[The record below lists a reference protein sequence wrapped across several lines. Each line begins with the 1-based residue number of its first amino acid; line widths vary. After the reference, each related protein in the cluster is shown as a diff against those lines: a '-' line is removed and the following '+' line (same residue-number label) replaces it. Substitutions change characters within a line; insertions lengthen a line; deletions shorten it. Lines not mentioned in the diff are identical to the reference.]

1 MSKNF
6 WEDAPLADKPAEKPV
21 GNFWETAK
29 PADVPAATDVD
40 RVMLGQPVAPT
51 SPLAAAF
58 TQGEALGKPSQ
69 YPARIGKTV
78 VKPAFDFTT
87 GKTGAVHDAFTR
99 AWEGE
104 TQADLIGELSA
115 NMAEQSRILSDPN
128 YASAGSSVFNPATQP
143 NRTAA
148 AYSGMGGFNM
158 VTPVRVPSPS
168 ERLATL
174 KANRQE
180 IVNKLR
186 ETNAVLAKAQ
196 GSTQGMEDFKKA
208 EGWDALGTLAVNLG
222 PILAQGAA
230 ESSVVSAKAAV
241 AGAAT
246 AVAAGL
252 SGGSSLVVQGAGL
265 LGGGIAAGME
275 SYDSKL
281 METLVEWGNK
291 TGVDILNDPEGWYA
305 AALKDPV
312 NFEKVYADS
321 QNLALKVGVAEGAA
335 TTALGGLGKLVPGGD
350 KFLSKL
356 LIGGAKG
363 GVEEIGTLAA
373 TDLAEGKLSG
383 LKDYALAGS
392 LGVGLESISDAGVS
406 GLGRLFTKDATV
418 SPVAAP
424 SAAAPAP
431 QAAPTVDPATQTQ
444 AEQIVPGAGVVPAP
458 AAAEAPGG
466 KPLPDP
472 LQLEVE
478 RRNLEVNLSAAQA
491 ASQAVAQELD
501 AIIAEFGADSQQA
514 RDFNADKLM
523 PLLRA
528 ESEAALALEAKA
540 AEVTAANVAQDAA
553 RQAQA
558 APAPA
563 AKPAAP
569 APAPTAPAAPAAQAA
584 PAPAAPAATNIP
596 QGNVEP
602 RPQYDERFSNRGAE
616 GLKEYTAAWQA
627 WDAKYK
633 DTHYSDGTPKT
644 PTPAP
649 AAPAQPAPAAP
660 TPSAP
665 APVAA
670 AADQPA
676 PAAQPTAQQPA
687 AKPTSSF
694 VAGLR
699 EDAAKIRGQQP
710 VQQPVQQTQAQPA
723 AAPNVRN
730 DAENT
735 PPQSPQ
741 PAPAPAQAPAPQAA
755 AQPAP
760 QQQAAPSPQPT
771 PAPGANRASFD
782 PLADPRWENLYR
794 DQQGEIRS
802 LVAQRDKATFNR
814 DRASRRGEST
824 KQFEKRLNNINNQ
837 IESILAQSQP
847 RPDPVARPDRP
858 QPAPAAAAAP
868 VEPDAPK
875 PEPEAITK
883 AKAEAVQI
891 KEQITKLEASG
902 QGRSPQATKLRNR
915 FNLRKADI
923 TSYERKNGLPI
934 TYPPQPRPKAQ
945 PAAQTDAPT
954 DVGATATDT
963 TTAPAAQV
971 EDTQAPAVAD
981 TPTAPAQQTTTT
993 EQQDPDIAGMPS
1005 DAEVDQELARIEA
1018 EKTAREEAAAAAQA
1032 EEPAHVASFREGY
1045 DILRDDLEGAAQEQ
1059 ATADKLVNGK
1069 NGIVTRADALL
1080 EGAADMDP
1088 KEFAKQARALAD
1100 SAESLADDQQEK
1112 SDNIENAGRE
1122 DTFDG
1127 RGSMIDGLNDLAT
1140 NLREAA
1146 DKADPQAT
1154 TEAKPAP
1161 TVNPQQT
1168 MEAQLARI
1176 DKQLDSGIITQEQH
1190 AEVKG
1195 MILAKFGQSV
1205 APEGTVAID
1214 PGIASVV
1221 EADVEASDGKPSQLE
1236 LWADNTLK
1244 QARKNFNS
1252 GLDPV
1257 ALTAA
1262 AVKVAYW
1269 SARGIKKVGE
1279 MTAKLISE
1287 YGEAIRPH
1295 IKDIIAKAKDPN
1307 LKAQAL
1313 ETIEAQRPTGP
1324 LSPKEADAA
1333 RRSLKPIKV
1342 KSFEFS
1348 YTFKETKT
1356 SKKTG
1361 KTKVVTTSKVVY
1373 VSGDNMTDARRNAV
1387 AKIDAKMEG
1396 NPYKLG
1402 KGSFSGVFDAYQVE
1416 EGVFVSEDLPNV
1428 VKTPKNPLAWRRLFF
1443 AAGRAAEH
1451 ALSTPDMGLGP
1462 LTWAECM
1469 AILKHGSSGQVPP
1482 NPAQL
1487 LKWLQDGKLLR
1498 SFVEEALA
1506 KNPQLIKS
1514 AIEGLASLDAAH
1526 KASREGRIHPKMVAA
1541 HMAWG
1546 LMSRMLDPYN
1556 QEAGWIRVF
1565 SKPEA
1570 LQAIEASVNG
1580 EYSLTEEQWNALVS
1594 DAMIANKGESVAG
1607 RGATSN
1613 ANAFHLML
1621 SKWNGKWDKLT
1632 EVMNGQ
1638 SDAVGRRQAFF
1649 EGGFAGAGIKHKV
1662 LSFVLATLAEMG
1674 VVVIDRWQVVNF
1686 WMPHLELAAEARSK
1700 QGGSAE
1706 VFTFDKNGVPEDT
1719 TGAYDTIGGMLN
1731 DNAIA
1736 EGSYQIIEQALRKIA
1751 EDNKSWLN
1759 PIMGKGPNETVTPF
1773 EMHWLLWNIIK
1784 QEPVGHSS
1792 LDSTTQALENNLY
1805 EEPDFANKFAAL
1817 EKRTEKFLGDGQF
1830 EVFTG
1835 AGGRRPTVST
1845 RGGNVDGGGN
1855 GAGLQENAGRGQDGP
1870 VGQVDRPVLTKDGD
1884 VANHGDADLA
1894 RRGFITNKAASIVN
1908 DAAGEGSTIEFKQL
1922 NQEYD
1927 GDSFKLTIKDSDGNY
1942 IGHIEVEKQG
1952 NGEAFV
1958 VNTQVKDASR
1968 GKRLSNVLY
1977 AEAGEHLIRDGVTKL
1992 GGKVIDQEQR
2002 PIRTRESTF
2011 GKGNTKITEEDR
2023 FTSEQTGGSPE
2034 THRWVE
2040 TKLPEY
2046 TPEQRQLLA
2055 DIKKLQQDGNAS
2067 PEAIAEKL
2075 DEWAKQT
2082 LDPKKLLTISP
2093 QVVAAMIWNTA
2104 RDIQKA
2110 AITFGNWSK
2119 NMVQTYGP
2127 KIKPFLKQIW
2137 ADSKAI
2143 RQNAFD
2149 IATVRY
2155 LASRADKVWQN
2166 VSRNP
2171 QSPTLRKLANL
2182 LHTVDGAEAT
2192 GEISSVP
2199 QRIREER
2206 IKFSNAW
2213 AKMLEP
2219 FAAEFSK
2226 MTKDQ
2231 RQQWDADFRDYVLGN
2246 KKPTDPKVAKAVAQY
2261 RQMMGELLA
2270 FQRAAGVE
2278 MGDRGG
2284 NYYPRVYSPEA
2295 IEADPQGFI
2304 DAAAEMYRRRDERLG
2319 EPAKTDEEYQALASQ
2334 WAFRIQNGNV
2344 DDIQLNS
2351 SAVPEQSEMPSSTKP
2366 REFTDEEA
2374 ELAAAYLSKDID
2386 RVTLAYIGRATKA
2399 AEVARAFGPKGEKFT
2414 QMIAQ
2419 LQKEGVDLST
2429 TTETAGLVRRTLG
2442 YGVERHSKLA
2452 ASVIDWSNAIVAA
2465 GYLGFSF
2472 INNILLEPISYGIRT
2487 GNPYLGLKAMA
2498 DTWIGTVR
2506 SLSRP
2511 SAGMNA
2517 RIEKAFGTRVGMAK
2531 SFNEAMAEQ
2540 LGLLQSEME
2549 RSFLDAHWNY
2559 TEENG
2564 SPLARWIIQ
2573 RTQQANLMQQTEHA
2587 KVAASVGIARLA
2599 IRDNVRFMMGQ
2610 APLQKFFQKLGMDV
2624 TAPGSSK
2631 IILNENGVPEAE
2643 HKAFAEFVMGLEGK
2657 SDAEYQKAIMANDRM
2672 AFLYRQAVQRM
2683 STGMSIKSN
2692 PALKIDSSDKV
2703 EGKFLM
2709 QLMNYSYAYAN
2720 LVKDAMYSKAKA
2732 AATGSRDQIT
2742 MLDRARLAVPLLV
2755 GAPLSIIAAEAGKQL
2770 VGALWPT
2777 EGTEKRDEMED
2788 WRKLF
2793 DSASYAGIFG
2803 PKVEYLAKLVNRGQL
2818 PVGPGLE
2825 AAGKTL
2831 AAVGG
2836 LTQDG
2841 EAGER
2846 AAKKQIYNAGIKPAA
2861 VGGASAVHPFLGFMV
2876 NQAMR
2881 QDSVRDEFIGE
2892 K

>member
-29 PADVPAATDVD
+29 PVEVPAATDVD

-78 VKPAFDFTT
+78 VKRAFDFTT
-87 GKTGAVHDAFTR
+87 GQTGAIHDAFTR
-99 AWEGE
+99 AVEGE

-186 ETNAVLAKAQ
+186 ETNAILANAQ

-491 ASQAVAQELD
+491 ASQAAAQELD

-514 RDFNADKLM
+514 MDFNADKLM

-528 ESEAALALEAKA
+528 ESEATLALEAKA

-553 RQAQA
+553 RQAPA

-563 AKPAAP
+563 AKPAATAAP
-569 APAPTAPAAPAAQAA
+569 DAPA
-584 PAPAAPAATNIP
+584 APAAPAATNIP

-633 DTHYSDGTPKT
+633 DTHYSDGTPKK
-644 PTPAP
+644 PAP
-649 AAPAQPAPAAP
+649 AAAAPAPAPAAAKP
-660 TPSAP
+660 AGKP
-665 APVAA
+665 AP
-670 AADQPA
+670 
-676 PAAQPTAQQPA
+676 
-687 AKPTSSF
+687 SSF

-699 EDAAKIRGQQP
+699 EDAAKLRG
-710 VQQPVQQTQAQPA
+710 QPA
-723 AAPNVRN
+723 A
-730 DAENT
+730 
-735 PPQSPQ
+735 
-741 PAPAPAQAPAPQAA
+741 PAPAPAAPPAPAATTPPPADTATPPPAA
-755 AQPAP
+755 PAAP
-760 QQQAAPSPQPT
+760 AAPSPQPT

-794 DQQGEIRS
+794 DQQKKIRG
-802 LVAQRDKATFNR
+802 LVAQRDQATFNR
-814 DRASRRGEST
+814 DRASRQGRST
-824 KQFEKRLNNINNQ
+824 KQFEKRLNNINSQ
-837 IESILAQSQP
+837 IEEVLAQSQP

-858 QPAPAAAAAP
+858 QPAPAATAAA

-923 TSYERKNGLPI
+923 TAYERKNGLPI

-945 PAAQTDAPT
+945 PAAQPADAA
-954 DVGATATDT
+954 DVGATA
-963 TTAPAAQV
+963 APA
-971 EDTQAPAVAD
+971 TPVAD
-981 TPTAPAQQTTTT
+981 TPAAPTAVDTPNAPSTPAQQTTTT

-1032 EEPAHVASFREGY
+1032 SDQAEEPAHVAAFREGY

-1059 ATADKLVNGK
+1059 STADNLVNGK
-1069 NGIVTRADALL
+1069 KGIVTRADALL
-1080 EGAADMDP
+1080 EGAENMDP
-1088 KEFAKQARALAD
+1088 KEFAKQARKLAD
-1100 SAESLADDQQEK
+1100 AAESLADDQQEK
-1112 SDNIENAGRE
+1112 ADNIENAGRE
-1122 DTFDG
+1122 DTFDS

-1140 NLREAA
+1140 TLREAA

-1154 TEAKPAP
+1154 TDTNTSPG
-1161 TVNPQQT
+1161 VNPQQT
-1168 MEAQLARI
+1168 IEAQLARI
-1176 DKQLDSGIITQEQH
+1176 DKQLDTGTITQEEH
-1190 AEVKG
+1190 AELKRKIEGDVDQR
-1195 MILAKFGQSV
+1195 LARVNKEAEDVQDQIATLERAGEGESKEAEALRKKREELGDKRESEIETVFKRAKEQLKRLEAAGQGNSAQAERLRKKLTEAGAGSKLSV
-1205 APEGTVAID
+1205 LELEVDQQLKDLFSSGRAN
-1214 PGIASVV
+1214 
-1221 EADVEASDGKPSQLE
+1221 EAFSLVGEASYLIVKKMALM
-1236 LWADNTLK
+1236 L
-1244 QARKNFNS
+1244 ARGAKNFAEVS
-1252 GLDPV
+1252 KELKKSFGDLDQ
-1257 ALTAA
+1257 
-1262 AVKVAYW
+1262 
-1269 SARGIKKVGE
+1269 
-1279 MTAKLISE
+1279 AKLKE
-1287 YGEAIRPH
+1287 LFA
-1295 IKDIIAKAKDPN
+1295 
-1307 LKAQAL
+1307 KAQAL
-1313 ETIEAQRPTGP
+1313 VGRNVTETEANVKTYTAENAPRFAQGSKEISTRFPRSANPTEDAVGQKLIIDVGSLQSTGELSEKSAEAVASYP
-1324 LSPKEADAA
+1324 NMRRVRGETPAQTNARFVQMVKENLLWLYNQVPADIRNRSKLWYDGANKISKDWAKKYGVKQEAIAGAIAALSPQKDWFQNVALAEYV
-1333 RRSLKPIKV
+1333 IKV
-1342 KSFEFS
+1342 FNEHKNTAFS
-1348 YTFKETKT
+1348 QEMLDRASSLVDADEEPIFSADEIEKLRALVGKPYKDLDLVGKAIFTRLHSETYTDRSYHILTPEGEKR
-1356 SKKTG
+1356 
-1361 KTKVVTTSKVVY
+1361 
-1373 VSGDNMTDARRNAV
+1373 ALARNAPKKNKKGKITREGKQSRYGWGSLREISKAISCLEDPSLANISKQMGDQHKVRNFYNNIIAPGSADGHVTIDTHAV
-1387 AKIDAKMEG
+1387 AAGLIR
-1396 NPYKLG
+1396 
-1402 KGSFSGVFDAYQVE
+1402 
-1416 EGVFVSEDLPNV
+1416 
-1428 VKTPKNPLAWRRLFF
+1428 PLA
-1443 AAGRAAEH
+1443 GKSIEV
-1451 ALSTPDMGLGP
+1451 
-1462 LTWAECM
+1462 
-1469 AILKHGSSGQVPP
+1469 KHNFGSSG
-1482 NPAQL
+1482 
-1487 LKWLQDGKLLR
+1487 K
-1498 SFVEEALA
+1498 
-1506 KNPQLIKS
+1506 
-1514 AIEGLASLDAAH
+1514 DATM
-1526 KASREGRIHPKMVAA
+1526 G
-1541 HMAWG
+1541 
-1546 LMSRMLDPYN
+1546 
-1556 QEAGWIRVF
+1556 
-1565 SKPEA
+1565 
-1570 LQAIEASVNG
+1570 VNG
-1580 EYSLTEEQWNALVS
+1580 TYALY
-1594 DAMIANKGESVAG
+1594 AEAY
-1607 RGATSN
+1607 R
-1613 ANAFHLML
+1613 
-1621 SKWNGKWDKLT
+1621 
-1632 EVMNGQ
+1632 
-1638 SDAVGRRQAFF
+1638 
-1649 EGGFAGAGIKHKV
+1649 
-1662 LSFVLATLAEMG
+1662 LA
-1674 VVVIDRWQVVNF
+1674 
-1686 WMPHLELAAEARSK
+1686 AAEAGVLPREMQSITWEAIRGMYPKDFKSK
-1700 QGGSAE
+1700 KNVAAINAIWKDYKSGKISAE
-1706 VFTFDKNGVPEDT
+1706 EARQKSHELAKKYTDANG
-1719 TGAYDTIGGMLN
+1719 GGISKYD
-1731 DNAIA
+1731 
-1736 EGSYQIIEQALRKIA
+1736 
-1751 EDNKSWLN
+1751 W
-1759 PIMGKGPNETVTPF
+1759 
-1773 EMHWLLWNIIK
+1773 
-1784 QEPVGHSS
+1784 
-1792 LDSTTQALENNLY
+1792 LDS
-1805 EEPDFANKFAAL
+1805 
-1817 EKRTEKFLGDGQF
+1817 DGQGPGRGPGGGVSQASGNAADAG
-1830 EVFTG
+1830 ELP
-1835 AGGRRPTVST
+1835 AGGVLRGSSGPAAGGTGSKPSARVS
-1845 RGGNVDGGGN
+1845 
-1855 GAGLQENAGRGQDGP
+1855 
-1870 VGQVDRPVLTKDGD
+1870 RPVLTKDGD
-1884 VANHGDADLA
+1884 VANHRDQGLAD
-1894 RRGFITNKAASIVN
+1894 RGFITNEATKMPADLAGAKLVIEQSGDINDNPNNSGFFAGKVMLNGKQIAEFTYDNASFDGEDNTKLEWVKVVPKHQNKGLSKVIQAEVIERAKRLNEPSQTFSMSVVDPKQRPTSGLRSLLGDENVN
-1908 DAAGEGSTIEFKQL
+1908 D
-1922 NQEYD
+1922 
-1927 GDSFKLTIKDSDGNY
+1927 
-1942 IGHIEVEKQG
+1942 
-1952 NGEAFV
+1952 NGPDYSE
-1958 VNTQVKDASR
+1958 
-1968 GKRLSNVLY
+1968 
-1977 AEAGEHLIRDGVTKL
+1977 
-1992 GGKVIDQEQR
+1992 
-2002 PIRTRESTF
+2002 
-2011 GKGNTKITEEDR
+2011 
-2023 FTSEQTGGSPE
+2023 SEQGQPFSFEDPDTGEWISQTNE
-2034 THRWVE
+2034 VTARI
-2040 TKLPEY
+2040 TNQY

-2055 DIKKLQQDGNAS
+2055 DIKKLQQDGKAS

-2192 GEISSVP
+2192 GDVSSVP

-2226 MTKDQ
+2226 MTKAQ

-2657 SDAEYQKAIMANDRM
+2657 SDADYQKAIMANDRM

-2861 VGGASAVHPFLGFMV
+2861 VGGASLAHPFLGFMV